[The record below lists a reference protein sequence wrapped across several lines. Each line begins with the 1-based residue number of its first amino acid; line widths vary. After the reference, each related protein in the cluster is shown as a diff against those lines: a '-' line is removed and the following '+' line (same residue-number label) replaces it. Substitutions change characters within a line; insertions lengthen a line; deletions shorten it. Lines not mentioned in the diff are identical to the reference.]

1 MNLVN
6 LEMELRALLENEEF
20 SLEQLEIL
28 NHLITQKTDNLVEF
42 RRTLENHYSLLDQ
55 YLDEIKSRQST
66 IERKIEKIDEYV
78 INCMNINGKESYE
91 GHLTKI
97 KKRKPSMAV
106 EIYDESLIP
115 LEFIKVP
122 EPKPTIMKAEL
133 AKVLK
138 QGEIVEGARLIEG
151 KASLSYG
158 LK

>member
-138 QGEIVEGARLIEG
+138 QGEIVEGARLVEG